1 MVKMKIDLKKML
13 LLGLVG
19 LVLLV
24 VSEIFQ
30 ILPLKVSGI
39 IVLAVFF
46 VINSRLLIKRIEKL
60 ENGNK

>member
-1 MVKMKIDLKKML
+1 MKIDLKKML

-60 ENGNK
+60 ENGSK